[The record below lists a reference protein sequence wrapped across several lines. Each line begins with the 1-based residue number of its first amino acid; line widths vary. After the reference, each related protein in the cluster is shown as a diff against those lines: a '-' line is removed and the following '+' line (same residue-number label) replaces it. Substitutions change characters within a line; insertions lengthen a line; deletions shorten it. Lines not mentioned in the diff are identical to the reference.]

1 MADLLLVHFALIP
14 GPVRK
19 ERQFSLPDDYSGLID
34 YYSLTDEP
42 FRVRFSRAF
51 RVFTTRTDRCSGIRK
66 IFYTT
71 RTEQEISTFPLS
83 DVKVVAY

>member
-19 ERQFSLPDDYSGLID
+19 KGSSAY
-34 YYSLTDEP
+34 LTTFLDWTLLFP
-42 FRVRFSRAF
+42 HGRAI
-51 RVFTTRTDRCSGIRK
+51 SGIRK
-66 IFYTT
+66 MFYTT